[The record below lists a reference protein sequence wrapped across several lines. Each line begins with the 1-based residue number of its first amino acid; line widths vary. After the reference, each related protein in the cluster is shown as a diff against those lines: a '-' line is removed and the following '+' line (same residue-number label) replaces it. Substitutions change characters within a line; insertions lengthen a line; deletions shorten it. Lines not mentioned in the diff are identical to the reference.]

1 MSSRGS
7 SLFPSALRS
16 LAQLCTALG
25 YPIHLCAALRCAFLH
40 CATRFEPSPLFSSCA
55 ALFRFLPCAALFSAL
70 RSPAQLCIALSYPMQ
85 LCAALCCASLRCVT
99 RFEPSPLFSSSCA
112 ALLRFLPCTALF
124 SAFRSPAQLF
134 RAL

>member
-7 SLFPSALRS
+7 SLFSSALRS

-25 YPIHLCAALRCAFLH
+25 YPIHLCAALRCASLH

-85 LCAALCCASLRCVT
+85 LCAALCCASLRCAT
-99 RFEPSPLFSSSCA
+99 RFLILILSSSSFP
-112 ALLRFLPCTALF
+112 ALLRFLPCAALF
-124 SAFRSPAQLF
+124 SAPCSPAQL
-134 RAL
+134 RIAL